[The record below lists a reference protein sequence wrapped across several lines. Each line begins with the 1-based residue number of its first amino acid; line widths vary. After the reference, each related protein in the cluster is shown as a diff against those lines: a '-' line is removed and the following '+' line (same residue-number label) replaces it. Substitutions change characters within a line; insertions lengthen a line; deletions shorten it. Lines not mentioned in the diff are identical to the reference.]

1 MSLPYFC
8 CLYHCCSVYH
18 IVQPITSFGHS
29 SRKCPLSIG
38 FLNTSNF
45 HHRAQFA
52 SFCCNCRESN
62 LSSSIDL
69 YHSSF
74 HYSIHLVYSPP
85 RFLSFFFF
93 SYSFSLAAICSYF
106 VVPPS
111 SPVVLY
117 SRPSFFFETRCSPNP
132 ITFSIPFYLRYF
144 LDIQFYSISLYDL
157 VRSQFR
163 AHSDYPVG

>member
-1 MSLPYFC
+1 MPR
-8 CLYHCCSVYH
+8 SVYH

-52 SFCCNCRESN
+52 SCCCNRRESN

-85 RFLSFFFF
+85 RFLSNFFFF
-93 SYSFSLAAICSYF
+93 FFISCYLFIFCRSAFFAGSFILSTII
-106 VVPPS
+106 
-111 SPVVLY
+111 
-117 SRPSFFFETRCSPNP
+117 FFETRCSPNP

-163 AHSDYPVG
+163 GHSDYPVG

>member
-1 MSLPYFC
+1 MEFVFVLLFHFSHPFTIDICSGHFFSKISSLSSLPTIFLCLFCNIGVVSLPYS
-8 CLYHCCSVYH
+8 CSLCSCYRVYH

-52 SFCCNCRESN
+52 SCCCNCRESN

-85 RFLSFFFF
+85 RFLSFFLILF
-93 SYSFSLAAICSYF
+93 
-106 VVPPS
+106 
-111 SPVVLY
+111 
-117 SRPSFFFETRCSPNP
+117 
-132 ITFSIPFYLRYF
+132 
-144 LDIQFYSISLYDL
+144 
-157 VRSQFR
+157 
-163 AHSDYPVG
+163 H